1 MRPLINS
8 RLVQWTVRL
17 FMLVGMLWLLPDTTQ
32 AQTGAKAKRRL
43 AKQVT
48 NSAAEAEQP
57 AASQPVEEIKVPQR
71 LGNAPAGQARQ
82 PNRPLELGRVPNQ
95 ILDRVL
101 LQLEL
106 TEQQRPQVL
115 AVRRKYM
122 NELPRIFKLLKAKQD
137 VFDDAMNAAEFNPE
151 DIERKAEDLAKT
163 QGDLLKAQTRQMI
176 EIRKIL
182 TPEQFVRFHQLLEEE
197 RRKTAQ
203 QRLLNQ

>member
-1 MRPLINS
+1 MKSFANANLLPWTA
-8 RLVQWTVRL
+8 RLL
-17 FMLVGMLWLLPDTTQ
+17 FLVASLWLLADTTQ
-32 AQTGAKAKRRL
+32 AQGGAKAKRRL
-43 AKQVT
+43 AEQAAK
-48 NSAAEAEQP
+48 SATEQP
-57 AASQPVEEIKVPQR
+57 DANQPVEEIKAPQR
-71 LGNAPAGQARQ
+71 FSNAPAGQARQ

-106 TEQQRPQVL
+106 TEQQRPQVIT
-115 AVRRKYM
+115 VRRKYM
-122 NELPRIFKLLKAKQD
+122 LELPRLFKLLKAKQD
-137 VFDDAMNAAEFNPE
+137 VFDDAMIAAEFNPE

-163 QGDLLKAQTRQMI
+163 QGELLKMQTRQMI

-182 TPEQFVRFHQLLEEE
+182 TPEQFAKFHQLLEEE